1 MSDFVTAWP
10 DWGKWVVLGLL
21 LSGVQAA
28 FMLRRERRRRAAGRA
43 ESERLDAVRATGV
56 ASTARV
62 MAARDTRTRIGETL
76 YFVIELELE
85 VAATDATPAFTRTV
99 RVPLSPLHLA
109 EFGAGKAV
117 QVRVQARDGSAQRSR
132 EGSRDNAATYDVAID
147 QPTG

>member
-21 LSGVQAA
+21 LSGAQAM
-28 FMLRRERRRRAAGRA
+28 FMLRRERKRRATGRA
-43 ESERLDAVRATGV
+43 DAQRLDTVRATGV

-62 MAARDTRTRIGETL
+62 TAARDTRTRIGESL
-76 YFVIELELE
+76 YFIIELDLD
-85 VAATDATPAFTRTV
+85 VAATATTPALTRTV

-109 EFGAGKAV
+109 EFGVGKTV
-117 QVRVQARDGSAQRSR
+117 QVRVQDDG
-132 EGSRDNAATYDVAID
+132 ATHEVAID

>member
-21 LSGVQAA
+21 LSGAQAM
-28 FMLRRERRRRAAGRA
+28 FMLRRERKRRAAGRA
-43 ESERLDAVRATGV
+43 DAQRIETVRATGV

-62 MAARDTRTRIGETL
+62 TAARDTRTRIGESL
-76 YFVIELELE
+76 YFVIELDLD
-85 VAATDATPAFTRTV
+85 VAATATTPALTRTL

-109 EFGAGKAV
+109 EFGVGKTV
-117 QVRVQARDGSAQRSR
+117 QVRVQDDG
-132 EGSRDNAATYDVAID
+132 ATHEVAID